1 MWYMV
6 LEIWSSPDFFVIL
19 SHFLPSYPLTA
30 WKIKISKKKKKMKK
44 RPKKL
49 GDIITLQ
56 KCTKNHDHRLYCS
69 WDMAHYRCNYF
80 SIWAI
85 LLPFMPL
92 TAQKMKISKKWKKC
106 PEMSSFYTSATKIM
120 IICYIVPEI
129 WHVMDVIV
137 IFHFGQFFA
146 LSSPPPL
153 PTAQKMKSSKKWKK
167 IPWIY
172 HHLTQGRVIPCE
184 FTRILK
190 IFPPDPHG
198 FSWNFVMWIV
208 YPSRNENPENF
219 IILSRAVQKL
229 WPTEIWSFYPRYQTI
244 NFFLFWSC
252 FYSDIFNRKHLKFG
266 LAIHF
271 HTIISK
277 KIYLAKNFMKQV
289 CAGVLKLPNLPL
301 WCFSLHFQRAIS
313 WQGKI

>member
-1 MWYMV
+1 MTIMWYMV
-6 LEIWSSPDFFVIL
+6 LEIWSSPDFFVIF

-30 WKIKISKKKKKMKK
+30 WKMKISKKKKKMKK

-69 WDMAHYRCNYF
+69 WDTAHYRCNYF

-146 LSSPPPL
+146 LSPPL
-153 PTAQKMKSSKKWKK
+153 PSLQPKKWK
-167 IPWIY
+167 
-172 HHLTQGRVIPCE
+172 
-184 FTRILK
+184 
-190 IFPPDPHG
+190 
-198 FSWNFVMWIV
+198 
-208 YPSRNENPENF
+208 
-219 IILSRAVQKL
+219 VQK
-229 WPTEIWSFYPRYQTI
+229 
-244 NFFLFWSC
+244 NG
-252 FYSDIFNRKHLKFG
+252 K
-266 LAIHF
+266 
-271 HTIISK
+271 
-277 KIYLAKNFMKQV
+277 
-289 CAGVLKLPNLPL
+289 KLPGY
-301 WCFSLHFQRAIS
+301 I
-313 WQGKI
+313 II

>member
-1 MWYMV
+1 
-6 LEIWSSPDFFVIL
+6 
-19 SHFLPSYPLTA
+19 
-30 WKIKISKKKKKMKK
+30 
-44 RPKKL
+44 
-49 GDIITLQ
+49 
-56 KCTKNHDHRLYCS
+56 
-69 WDMAHYRCNYF
+69 
-80 SIWAI
+80 
-85 LLPFMPL
+85 MPL
-92 TAQKMKISKKWKKC
+92 TAQKTKISKKWKKR
-106 PEMSSFYTSATKIM
+106 PEMSSFYTSAPKIM

-146 LSSPPPL
+146 LTPPPPL
-153 PTAQKMKSSKKWKK
+153 PTAQKKWKVQK
-167 IPWIY
+167 NEKNPWIY
-172 HHLTQGRVIPCE
+172 HLLTQGRVIPCE

-198 FSWNFVMWIV
+198 FSWNFVRWIM

-219 IILSRAVQKL
+219 IILSCAVQKL
-229 WPTEIWSFYPRYQTI
+229 WPTEMWSFTLDTKPL
-244 NFFLFWSC
+244 NFFSFWSC
-252 FYSDIFNRKHLKFG
+252 FYSAIFNRKHLKFG

-271 HTIISK
+271 HMIISK

-301 WCFSLHFQRAIS
+301 CFSLHFQRAIS